1 MCNDSGRKPYEL
13 CVRISGMKKIR
24 LFISVALILFY
35 VVGFSS
41 CMIATHGSTGKG
53 TPKGWYK
60 NSNNPHH
67 PHSTNPG
74 KGHDKKK

>member
-1 MCNDSGRKPYEL
+1 
-13 CVRISGMKKIR
+13 MKKVR
-24 LFISVALILFY
+24 LFIAIALALFY
-35 VVGFSS
+35 LMGLSS
-41 CMIATHGSTGKG
+41 CMVTTRGSSGKG

-67 PHSTNPG
+67 PYSTNPG